1 MDKPFTD
8 KPRGD
13 RLCWNWGAD
22 TAEGQV
28 AEVITNEVSRRIKGT
43 QVTRQASTYRPVYL
57 VQQDDGDQG
66 TSDHF
71 M

>member
-8 KPRGD
+8 KPFSRGD
-13 RLCWNWGAD
+13 RLCWDEG